1 MRKPHARAGNRWGG
15 VQSILVGSATTAQ
28 ARSPLNPSTAF
39 SQNQP
44 SLPDNQVKDMETNH
58 VTGGKVVDG
67 RINGRF
73 APGFSG
79 NAGGSPDAVRRVVNK
94 AFLQDMA
101 IAWQKHGAKALDR
114 VAKEHPV
121 AFCKM
126 YTLIIP
132 RQLTLEH
139 SNAIKNLSDEA
150 LEAMIQH
157 LEASMEAKA
166 QGGKVIE
173 GTTFAGLPAP
183 EAQSIGAGLEPKR
196 QRRPNRMAMQADT
209 AVGPRERTS
218 RRVPPPSRA

>member
-1 MRKPHARAGNRWGG
+1 MLRWEDAE
-15 VQSILVGSATTAQ
+15 SILVGPATSNCTSKETPPKQ
-28 ARSPLNPSTAF
+28 NSLTEL
-39 SQNQP
+39 SQDQI
-44 SLPDNQVKDMETNH
+44 SLPDNQAKGMEAKHNT
-58 VTGGKVVDG
+58 GKVIDG

-73 APGFSG
+73 APGYSG

-139 SNAIKNLSDEA
+139 SDAIKNLSDEA
-150 LEAMIQH
+150 LEAVIQH
-157 LEASMEAKA
+157 LEASLEANA
-166 QGGKVIE
+166 QGGKLIE
-173 GTTFAGLPAP
+173 GTTFAALSAP
-183 EAQSIGAGLEPKR
+183 EAQSIGDGFEPS
-196 QRRPNRMAMQADT
+196 DD
-209 AVGPRERTS
+209 GG
-218 RRVPPPSRA
+218 

>member
-1 MRKPHARAGNRWGG
+1 MHAKRNRDT
-15 VQSILVGSATTAQ
+15 V
-28 ARSPLNPSTAF
+28 P
-39 SQNQP
+39 
-44 SLPDNQVKDMETNH
+44 QVTN
-58 VTGGKVVDG
+58 G

-73 APGFSG
+73 APGYSG

-101 IAWQKHGAKALDR
+101 IAWRKHGAKALDR
-114 VAKEHPV
+114 VAKEHPA

-157 LEASMEAKA
+157 LEASLEAKA
-166 QGGKVIE
+166 QGSKVIE
-173 GTTFAGLPAP
+173 GTTFAALSAP
-183 EAQSIGAGLEPKR
+183 RGAAIGAGLEPKR
-196 QRRPNRMAMQADT
+196 QRRPNRLIMQAGTRSARASAYRAGSHRPRAHEPASGRSRFDHHQRKQQEKARCRIGVST
-209 AVGPRERTS
+209 A
-218 RRVPPPSRA
+218 

>member
-1 MRKPHARAGNRWGG
+1 MHAKRNGDT
-15 VQSILVGSATTAQ
+15 V
-28 ARSPLNPSTAF
+28 P
-39 SQNQP
+39 
-44 SLPDNQVKDMETNH
+44 QVIN
-58 VTGGKVVDG
+58 G

-73 APGFSG
+73 ARGYSG
-79 NAGGSPDAVRRVVNK
+79 CPGGSPDAVRRVVNK

-132 RQLTLEH
+132 RQLTLER
-139 SNAIKNLSDEA
+139 SNAIENLSDEA

-157 LEASMEAKA
+157 LKASLEAKA
-166 QGGKVIE
+166 QGAKVIVAE
-173 GTTFAGLPAP
+173 PAALPAP

-196 QRRPNRMAMQADT
+196 QRRSNRLLMEGDT
-209 AVGPRERTS
+209 AVGPRERIS

>member
-1 MRKPHARAGNRWGG
+1 MHAKRNRDT
-15 VQSILVGSATTAQ
+15 V
-28 ARSPLNPSTAF
+28 P
-39 SQNQP
+39 
-44 SLPDNQVKDMETNH
+44 QVTN
-58 VTGGKVVDG
+58 G

-73 APGFSG
+73 APGYSG

-114 VAKEHPV
+114 VATEHPV

-157 LEASMEAKA
+157 LEASLEVKA
-166 QGGKVIE
+166 QGGNVIE
-173 GTTFAGLPAP
+173 GTTFAALSAP
-183 EAQSIGAGLEPKR
+183 EASIGAGLEPKR
-196 QRRPNRMAMQADT
+196 QRRPNRLMMQADT
-209 AVGPRERTS
+209 AVGPATS
-218 RRVPPPSRA
+218 EQVRAKRHSARFPRRGDQHEQR

>member
-1 MRKPHARAGNRWGG
+1 MDAKPNRDT
-15 VQSILVGSATTAQ
+15 V
-28 ARSPLNPSTAF
+28 P
-39 SQNQP
+39 
-44 SLPDNQVKDMETNH
+44 QVIN
-58 VTGGKVVDG
+58 G

-73 APGFSG
+73 APGYSG

-114 VAKEHPV
+114 VAKEHPA

-157 LEASMEAKA
+157 LEASLEAKA

-173 GTTFAGLPAP
+173 GIAKPAALAAP
-183 EAQSIGAGLEPKR
+183 EASIGAGLEPKR
-196 QRRPNRMAMQADT
+196 QRRPNRLVMQAGT
-209 AVGPRERTS
+209 AVGPAASEQVRA
-218 RRVPPPSRA
+218 RRHSDEIPAKGDPA

>member
-1 MRKPHARAGNRWGG
+1 MDAKPNRDT
-15 VQSILVGSATTAQ
+15 VPEV
-28 ARSPLNPSTAF
+28 
-39 SQNQP
+39 
-44 SLPDNQVKDMETNH
+44 TN
-58 VTGGKVVDG
+58 G

-73 APGFSG
+73 APGYSG

-157 LEASMEAKA
+157 LEASLEAKA

-173 GTTFAGLPAP
+173 GTTFAALSAP

-196 QRRPNRMAMQADT
+196 QRRPNRLLMQADPE
-209 AVGPRERTS
+209 VGPTRAQTEEGAIGC
-218 RRVPPPSRA
+218 RRVT